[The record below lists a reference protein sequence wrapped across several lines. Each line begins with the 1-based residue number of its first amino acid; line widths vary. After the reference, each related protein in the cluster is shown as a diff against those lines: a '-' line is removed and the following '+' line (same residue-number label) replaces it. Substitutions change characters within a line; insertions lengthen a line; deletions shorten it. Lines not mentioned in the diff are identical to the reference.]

1 MSQQKCCGI
10 SEVINEI
17 LGLMGNDYGGM
28 GLLDHIESI
37 YENKKELMK
46 KLKKASYKKNMEFF
60 AENYGHYIAEM
71 TAYIDQAQD
80 KEQAAGEIAET
91 FTTAVWNGFSKKGK
105 INSGLQA
112 DLNLFTIYY
121 VFPAILLT
129 EHGEAKRIADAICV
143 SWAKKFKNS
152 NISYTTYDRLY
163 ETFHEK
169 ILGIF

>member
-1 MSQQKCCGI
+1 MLNK
-10 SEVINEI
+10 
-17 LGLMGNDYGGM
+17 
-28 GLLDHIESI
+28 IENI
-37 YENKKELMK
+37 YENRKEMMK
-46 KLKKASYKKNMEFF
+46 KLKKASYKKNMEIF

-71 TAYIDQAQD
+71 TDYIDHAADKDAAAQ
-80 KEQAAGEIAET
+80 EIAET
-91 FTTAVWNGFSKKGK
+91 LTEAVKNAYTKKGK
-105 INSGLQA
+105 INSGVQA
-112 DLNLFTIYY
+112 DLNMFTIYY

-129 EHGEAKRIADAICV
+129 EHPDANRIADAICA

>member
-1 MSQQKCCGI
+1 ML
-10 SEVINEI
+10 N
-17 LGLMGNDYGGM
+17 N
-28 GLLDHIESI
+28 IESI
-37 YENKKELMK
+37 YENKKEMMK
-46 KLKKASYKKNMEFF
+46 RLKKASYKKNMEFF
-60 AENYGHYIAEM
+60 TEKYGHYIVEM
-71 TAYIDQAQD
+71 TDYIDRAAD
-80 KEQAAGEIAET
+80 KDAAATEIGEVLT
-91 FTTAVWNGFSKKGK
+91 DAVKNTYSKKGK

-112 DLNLFTIYY
+112 DLNMFTIYY

-129 EHGEAKRIADAICV
+129 DHAQAKRICDAICA

>member
-1 MSQQKCCGI
+1 M
-10 SEVINEI
+10 
-17 LGLMGNDYGGM
+17 
-28 GLLDHIESI
+28 LDHIESI
-37 YENKKELMK
+37 YENKNEMMK
-46 KLKKASYKKNMEFF
+46 KLKKASYKKNMEYF
-60 AENYGHYIAEM
+60 AEHYGHYIAEM
-71 TAYIDQAQD
+71 TDYIDHAED
-80 KEQAAGEIAET
+80 KTAAAAEIAET
-91 FTTAVWNGFSKKGK
+91 LTDAVKNTYSKKGK

-112 DLNLFTIYY
+112 DLNMFTIYY

-129 EHGEAKRIADAICV
+129 EHPEANRIADAICA